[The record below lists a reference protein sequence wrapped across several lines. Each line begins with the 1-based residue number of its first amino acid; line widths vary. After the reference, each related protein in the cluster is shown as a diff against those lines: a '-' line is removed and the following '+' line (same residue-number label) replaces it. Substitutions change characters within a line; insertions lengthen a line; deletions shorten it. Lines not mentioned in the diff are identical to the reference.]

1 MVGFLHENKHFL
13 SFHRGFVIDG
23 SNMIVEIEFSVQ
35 LLPHLVNG
43 LHAAVFLQAASQNK
57 PLFLADRTSNILS
70 FNKEFK

>member
-1 MVGFLHENKHFL
+1 MVDFLHQNKHFL

-43 LHAAVFLQAASQNK
+43 LHAAVFLQAVQKNK
-57 PLFLADRTSNILS
+57 PLFLVDKMSNILMTKWS
-70 FNKEFK
+70 T